1 MFLGIKNIFW
11 PLSELIK
18 PCLAALAKMSLSW
31 AQNIW
36 AGEHNL
42 DCCICFTNLSQILKT
57 FHSKSFLSKFRHPML
72 NIWIIK
78 FITQL
83 SIISVPSPGSVCIIE
98 NGSLARTG
106 VLGVLNKCGLGTGPR
121 IPGIPAIPG
130 GIGCFELLGLGVWNI
145 WCSTGRVCC
154 QRKKKPLTD
163 SLNHWWRRWTDKL

>member
-1 MFLGIKNIFW
+1 MFM

-36 AGEHNL
+36 AGEYNL

-57 FHSKSFLSKFRHPML
+57 FHSKSILSKFGHPVL
-72 NIWIIK
+72 NIWIIQ

-83 SIISVPSPGSVCIIE
+83 NIISVCVPSPGSVCIIE
-98 NGSLARTG
+98 NGSLAWTG
-106 VLGVLNKCGLGTGPR
+106 VLGVLKKWGLGTGPK
-121 IPGIPAIPG
+121 IPGIPAIPE
-130 GIGCFELLGLGVWNI
+130 GIGCFEVLGLGVWNI

-154 QRKKKPLTD
+154 QKKK
-163 SLNHWWRRWTDKL
+163 K